1 MQNSCFLLFLTKK
14 RNMKYTLYALTF
26 SLLFFVS
33 CGGDDSTEQDP
44 VTDNFNREVMLVHW
58 ADNFILPGYTD
69 LETSLNSLEVAA
81 AGFTQAPTA
90 ASLANV
96 RSSWLTA
103 YNAFQAVSMFEIGR
117 AEQLNFRNRLN
128 VYPTDTNELSGL
140 ISSGSWNLELP
151 SAIDVQGFPA
161 LDYLLFGLGTDD
173 VTIASFSTVV
183 NALNYK
189 AYLTELIQIMKSLT
203 SQVKSDWSGQYRET
217 YVANTSSS
225 AAGSVDQTGYAFLF
239 YYEKAL
245 RAGKVG
251 IPAGVFSGRPLSQ
264 NVEGLYSKQHSKQL
278 LETALGAAQNF
289 FNGNGITGT
298 NGNSLNAYLDTLN
311 TVKNGSDLSSLIN
324 SQFQAAQSKIDVL
337 QANFADQIESDNA
350 KMLESYD
357 ELQRNV
363 VLLKVDMLQALSI
376 DVNYVDADGD

>member
-33 CGGDDSTEQDP
+33 CGEDDSTEQDP

-161 LDYLLFGLGTDD
+161 LDYLLYGLGTDD

-183 NALNYK
+183 NAVNYK

-225 AAGSVDQTGYAFLF
+225 AAGSVDQTVNAFLF

-245 RAGKVG
+245 K
-251 IPAGVFSGRPLSQ
+251 P
-264 NVEGLYSKQHSKQL
+264 
-278 LETALGAAQNF
+278 
-289 FNGNGITGT
+289 
-298 NGNSLNAYLDTLN
+298 
-311 TVKNGSDLSSLIN
+311 
-324 SQFQAAQSKIDVL
+324 
-337 QANFADQIESDNA
+337 
-350 KMLESYD
+350 
-357 ELQRNV
+357 
-363 VLLKVDMLQALSI
+363 
-376 DVNYVDADGD
+376 